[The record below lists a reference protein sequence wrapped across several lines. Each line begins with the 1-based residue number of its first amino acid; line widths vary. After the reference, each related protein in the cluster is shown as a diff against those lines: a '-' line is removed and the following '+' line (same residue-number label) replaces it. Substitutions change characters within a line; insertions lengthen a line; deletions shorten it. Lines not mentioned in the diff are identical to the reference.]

1 MTRLTQSDIIRAQEA
16 RIDSLT
22 LMVERLTAM
31 HGEALA
37 ALTESRKQSAA
48 QTIKLARGATGDHT
62 TGIAVEFVVQEGETE
77 TEAVERAQV
86 EYERLA
92 ARYPMANGL
101 THAAPLSSDLADV
114 LEASAK

>member
-22 LMVERLTAM
+22 LMVERLTEM
-31 HGEALA
+31 HGEALS

-62 TGIAVEFVVQEGETE
+62 TGIAVELVVQDGETE
-77 TEAVERAQV
+77 AEASERARV

-92 ARYPMANGL
+92 ARYPMQNGYA
-101 THAAPLSSDLADV
+101 HAAPLGEDG
-114 LEASAK
+114 AK